1 VFPSTIDSPNI
12 ERIVVKRGGV
22 IVEPTQNRLVPTEM
36 TTRAGVKFMVH
47 AGSVCFPPMT
57 FRPGAEVTV
66 TAIPVAGA
74 NIVKSLDE
82 AELKMLM

>member
-1 VFPSTIDSPNI
+1 
-12 ERIVVKRGGV
+12 
-22 IVEPTQNRLVPTEM
+22 
-36 TTRAGVKFMVH
+36 
-47 AGSVCFPPMT
+47 MT